1 MRATKRS
8 GETLGMSSSEFNL
21 WFLHDAYVVSAEEDR
36 DLERVTFEIAYIAGG
51 RGRNLVLSLDRLQTS
66 TLSVSL
72 SGSYPYWAESVSGL
86 SGRLTPG
93 IKLDVYE
100 ATLTSGEPS
109 KLYIWSAW
117 FEYNATFAD
126 AKWTLDGVQLTL
138 DQICDEATYKK

>member
-1 MRATKRS
+1 MN
-8 GETLGMSSSEFNL
+8 SSEFHL

-36 DLERVTFEIAYIAGG
+36 GLERVTLEFEYIAGG
-51 RGRNLVLSLDRLQTS
+51 LGTNLVLTLEGLKTS

-72 SGSYPYWAESVSGL
+72 SGSYPYRAESVSGF
-86 SGRLTPG
+86 SGSLTTEN
-93 IKLDVYE
+93 KFDVYE
-100 ATLTSGEPS
+100 ATLTLGEPS

-138 DQICDEATYKK
+138 DQICDESTYK